1 MIFPYSQGYLFQSED
16 GKNEHIFSGD
26 FKSFVAELLITSL
39 KILEGE
45 KIRKKDNS
53 TAAAEKKKK
62 EEAAGIT
69 TILNAIGDF
78 VNGGPSVELADTEK
92 TEQEK
97 VAQHLTFVT
106 EKLALLFNLDQV
118 MKDFS
123 SLPHENLQDR

>member
-1 MIFPYSQGYLFQSED
+1 M
-16 GKNEHIFSGD
+16 
-26 FKSFVAELLITSL
+26 AELLITSL

-53 TAAAEKKKK
+53 AAAAEKKKK

>member
-1 MIFPYSQGYLFQSED
+1 M
-16 GKNEHIFSGD
+16 
-26 FKSFVAELLITSL
+26 AELLITSL

-53 TAAAEKKKK
+53 AAAAEKKKK

-69 TILNAIGDF
+69 SILNAIGDF